1 MGLWHNANYFQDVID
16 CAVRGEPED
25 GKMLGREL
33 RAGERE
39 IRRWDGVRLLE
50 KEEGLEREESRGT
63 AGTWSVYQLLFPK
76 VSNMELEETQV

>member
-1 MGLWHNANYFQDVID
+1 MLD
-16 CAVRGEPED
+16 CAGRGEPED
-25 GKMLGREL
+25 SKMLGREL

-39 IRRWDGVRLLE
+39 IKRWDGVRLLE

-63 AGTWSVYQLLFPK
+63 AAGTWSVYQLLSPT